1 MTNNPAAGGVKSRLA
16 HQARIAKYHLRLL
29 YKKQKARLLHTSGP
43 LPRENQPS
51 VTLFISNMNTRYALE
66 LALESAQRW
75 TGYENY
81 RIVIADNASTDGSR
95 EYLQNLDSDKIRVIL
110 SDEPRQHAQWLD
122 QMFHEADTD
131 YWFAVD
137 SDMLF
142 LGADWLSDLVRTIE
156 ADPGA
161 YFVSGEPK
169 MGSLN
174 QIEPFGKQRVDAGE
188 CPCTW
193 LFGVRTALREHVD
206 TSFAY
211 CHDGTN
217 PATGNL
223 MTYDTGGKLL
233 RDAYAKGLRHV
244 IMPQWFQLKWYHFG
258 SLSWSSG
265 DYMDPSYMAFKAFQ
279 KQDIERRAVRKKF

>member
-1 MTNNPAAGGVKSRLA
+1 MISGLKSRLVY
-16 HQARIAKYHLRLL
+16 QVRIVKYHLRLRYRKL
-29 YKKQKARLLHTSGP
+29 KAKQQHLTRP
-43 LPRENQPS
+43 LPVDKQPS

-66 LALESAQRW
+66 LALESAQKW
-75 TGYENY
+75 TGYKNY
-81 RIVIADNASTDGSR
+81 RFIIADNASTDGSR
-95 EYLQNLDSDKIRVIL
+95 EYLQSLKSDKIRIIFN
-110 SDEPRQHAQWLD
+110 DQPRQHAEWLD
-122 QMFHEADTD
+122 QMFHEVETD

-142 LGADWLSDLVRTIE
+142 LGADWLSDMVQAIE

-174 QIEPFGKQRVDAGE
+174 EIEPFGKQRVDSGE

-193 LFGVRTALREHVD
+193 LFGVRTSLRDHLD
-206 TSFAY
+206 TSFAFA
-211 CHDGTN
+211 HDGTN

-244 IMPQWFQLKWYHFG
+244 IMPEWYQLKWYHFG
-258 SLSWSSG
+258 SLSWSST
-265 DYMDPSYMAFKAFQ
+265 DYMDDGYMAFKAFQ
-279 KQDIERRAVRKKF
+279 KEDIKRRAMNKDF